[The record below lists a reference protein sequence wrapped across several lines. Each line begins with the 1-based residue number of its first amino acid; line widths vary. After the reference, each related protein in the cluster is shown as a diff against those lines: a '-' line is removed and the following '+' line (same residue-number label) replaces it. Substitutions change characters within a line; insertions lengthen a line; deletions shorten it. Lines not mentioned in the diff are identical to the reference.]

1 LQNAIRDAALNKS
14 RDDALHIGRQELID
28 LLKEIEVHLEV
39 NQLPEA
45 GTETLPGKDVDTF
58 KWPTEWMD
66 AGAEIAT
73 LAEIA
78 SRDEIVSQI
87 VDEEVDPYSRAV
99 SDQPVSYTDA

>member
-1 LQNAIRDAALNKS
+1 
-14 RDDALHIGRQELID
+14 
-28 LLKEIEVHLEV
+28 
-39 NQLPEA
+39 
-45 GTETLPGKDVDTF
+45 
-58 KWPTEWMD
+58 MD

-87 VDEEVDPYSRAV
+87 VDEEVDLYSRAV